1 MVVSQ
6 HAGAALS
13 QRTWGVPAL
22 ATYFHATFGWGI
34 IVVMQA
40 LRFERPFVSVLLGP
54 LVALLW
60 DPILRIVRVLVA
72 DATDVTLAPA
82 IMGVT
87 LLVAL
92 LTAPAIPTHTIP
104 TDWLLFAAP
113 ALNQLYFG
121 ASGNRRERQAIVGA
135 RVTMLQHS
143 DLPRRMRCIL
153 PPAHA
158 PHAAYART
166 CVPVTHALFRG
177 GADVLAPDH
186 KAVIAAISLVST
198 LAFARAAG
206 ILTPWSKP
214 SPVVQAGES
223 AGW

>member
-1 MVVSQ
+1 M
-6 HAGAALS
+6 
-13 QRTWGVPAL
+13 
-22 ATYFHATFGWGI
+22 
-34 IVVMQA
+34 VMQA

-60 DPILRIVRVLVA
+60 DPILRVVRVLVA

-121 ASGNRRERQAIVGA
+121 TSGKRRERHDRWCSRHHVA
-135 RVTMLQHS
+135 T
-143 DLPRRMRCIL
+143 
-153 PPAHA
+153 
-158 PHAAYART
+158 
-166 CVPVTHALFRG
+166 F
-177 GADVLAPDH
+177 
-186 KAVIAAISLVST
+186 
-198 LAFARAAG
+198 
-206 ILTPWSKP
+206 
-214 SPVVQAGES
+214 
-223 AGW
+223 